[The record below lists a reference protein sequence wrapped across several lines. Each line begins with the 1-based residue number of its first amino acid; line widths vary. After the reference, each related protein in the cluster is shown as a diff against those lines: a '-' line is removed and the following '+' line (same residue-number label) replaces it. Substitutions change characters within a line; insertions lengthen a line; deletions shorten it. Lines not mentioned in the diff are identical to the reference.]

1 VVSIYKEF
9 DDYVNSFD
17 TLGKGINRKIFH
29 SKRVAIINAKLAM
42 DLKWSFDDVK
52 LAKQIG
58 LLHDIGRF
66 DEWKKFKKY
75 GKNKFD
81 HGEHGVNILKHN
93 NYLNK
98 FNVLKEED
106 KDILYEAIY
115 YHNKYQLPN
124 NINKHAKLLRD
135 ADKID
140 ILYLH
145 TIDDG
150 LYSYNNNY
158 SNTISSKIH
167 KDFMEEKSILVNDVN
182 TYAEFM
188 VLILAFIFD
197 INYEYSLKIIID
209 NNFIEKIY
217 NKLDNKEIYEAYFNK
232 INNYIEKRTKNV
244 R

>member
-1 VVSIYKEF
+1 MVSIYKEF
-9 DDYVNSFD
+9 EDYVNSFNILD
-17 TLGKGINRKIFH
+17 KGINRKLFH

-42 DLKWSFDDVK
+42 DLKWSLDDVK

-75 GKNKFD
+75 GKTKFD
-81 HGEHGVNILKHN
+81 HGEHGINILKSN
-93 NYLNK
+93 NYINK
-98 FNVLKEED
+98 FNVLKEAD

-115 YHNKYQLPN
+115 YHNKYQLPK

-145 TIDDG
+145 TINNK

-158 SNTISSKIH
+158 SNIISSKIH
-167 KDFMEEKSILVNDVN
+167 KDFMEEKCILVEDVN
-182 TYAEFM
+182 TYAEFI
-188 VLILAFIFD
+188 VLTLAFIYD
-197 INYEYSLKIIID
+197 INYEYSIKIIKE
-209 NNFIEKIY
+209 NNFINKIY

-232 INNYIEKRTKNV
+232 INNYIEKRLKNV